1 MSRHRKKSGEFMQA
15 LCERERQG
23 WKSSVSVKYR
33 DKDECVSQCSG
44 VGPSTVRVTAM

>member
-15 LCERERQG
+15 LCKRERQD

-33 DKDECVSQCSG
+33 DKDECIFQCLG
-44 VGPSTVRVTAM
+44 VGPSTVRVIAM